1 MGLKYMENV
10 QDTEETQE
18 QEVAAEEG
26 AQAQAQ
32 APQGMHTT
40 WNVKTEEGEIEL
52 NSGTLLDAL
61 LGKVL
66 QTPKQDFDELIVNFA
81 KFLQTRDL
89 FGEMKFNQLIGMSFA
104 IGYFYRVFLEKND
117 VEIHITDLSNVA
129 QGTEDSD
136 GVEASA
142 NTEVET
148 EENLSNTEENN
159 EVVDESAGDTS
170 GEESNSAT
178 S

>member
-1 MGLKYMENV
+1 MENV
-10 QDTEETQE
+10 ENNEETQAQDTAT
-18 QEVAAEEG
+18 QEGEEVSQTAEADKNAVPG
-26 AQAQAQ
+26 APHHGQV
-32 APQGMHTT
+32 TS

-66 QTPKQDFDELIVNFA
+66 QTPKADFDELIINFA

-104 IGYFYRVFLEKND
+104 VGYFYRVFLEKND
-117 VEIHITDLSNVA
+117 VEIHITDISNA
-129 QGTEDSD
+129 TKETQ
-136 GVEASA
+136 
-142 NTEVET
+142 NPT
-148 EENLSNTEENN
+148 EENSSNTEENN